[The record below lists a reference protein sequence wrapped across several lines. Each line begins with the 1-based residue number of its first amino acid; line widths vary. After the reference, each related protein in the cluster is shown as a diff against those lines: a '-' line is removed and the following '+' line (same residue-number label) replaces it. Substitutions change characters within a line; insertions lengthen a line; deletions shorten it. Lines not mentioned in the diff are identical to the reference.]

1 VPAKKKFRKGRK
13 LFSYSLSNC
22 NRFLGRNIRN
32 FNISSEFPGIF
43 NNIAEERRFA
53 DFNPAC
59 MKVLIIEDEKAL
71 SESIFAYL
79 HSEHYTVETASDF
92 HTAIEKISL
101 YDYACIILD
110 ITLPGGSGL
119 DILKELKVNHKAEG
133 VLIISAKNSLDD
145 KILGLKSG
153 ADDYLTKPFHLSE
166 LAARVAAII
175 RRKSFEGKNSLRFD
189 ELHLD
194 LLEKTVKVNNRPIDL
209 TRKEYDLLLYF
220 ISNKNKVISKGAIA
234 EHLWGDN
241 MDMADNYD
249 FIYTHIKNLRKK
261 ILQAG
266 AQDYIKSV
274 YGMGYKLSDH
284 P

>member
-1 VPAKKKFRKGRK
+1 
-13 LFSYSLSNC
+13 
-22 NRFLGRNIRN
+22 
-32 FNISSEFPGIF
+32 
-43 NNIAEERRFA
+43 
-53 DFNPAC
+53 

-71 SESIFAYL
+71 SESILGYL
-79 HSEHYTVETASDF
+79 QSEHYTCETALDF
-92 HTAIEKISL
+92 NAALEKISL

-119 DILKELKVNHKAEG
+119 ELLRELKANQKAEG
-133 VLIISAKNSLDD
+133 VLIISARNSLDE
-145 KILGLKSG
+145 KIQGLKSG

-166 LAARVAAII
+166 LAARVSAII
-175 RRKSFEGKNSLRFD
+175 RRKSFDGKNSLRFG
-189 ELHLD
+189 EIQLD
-194 LLEKTVKVNNRPIDL
+194 LQQKTVNIDAQILDL

-261 ILQAG
+261 LIQAG
-266 AQDYIKSV
+266 APDYIRSI
-274 YGMGYKLSDH
+274 YGMGYKLTDH